1 MKEKKKKKNGNI
13 RTRKSAVPP
22 QGHQPIHRLFE
33 SRAEQSE
40 TLFVFCGPALRG
52 WLPFTPI
59 ESRRLRSL
67 SLSPPLSH
75 SLSLDSPS
83 NATTANNMRPSSS
96 LFSSISLRNVEREES
111 RFGGGALSRCRFRPY
126 ARLSRTLLSLSLF
139 LSLSLSLSL
148 ARSSQDVQRIVHVP
162 YFYERRAFVTRCR
175 CKLKTPTD

>member
-59 ESRRLRSL
+59 ESTSPISLTLSPSL
-67 SLSPPLSH
+67 SLTL
-75 SLSLDSPS
+75 
-83 NATTANNMRPSSS
+83 
-96 LFSSISLRNVEREES
+96 S
-111 RFGGGALSRCRFRPY
+111 RFSFQRDDGQQHEAI
-126 ARLSRTLLSLSLF
+126 LLSF
-139 LSLSLSLSL
+139 LLDFSPQRRKRGISVWRRCALTMSFSTLRTTLPDASSLSLSLSL